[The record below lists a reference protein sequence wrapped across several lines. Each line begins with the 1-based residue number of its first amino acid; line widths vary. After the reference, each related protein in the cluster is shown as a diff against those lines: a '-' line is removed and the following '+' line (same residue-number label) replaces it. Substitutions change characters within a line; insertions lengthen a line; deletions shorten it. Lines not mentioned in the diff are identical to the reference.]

1 MLACRPESRASVPL
15 RKARATPDLGVFLVL
30 YQYMRRDHFDA
41 WLQNFFLRMTAL
53 VKVWATKWLTKLAN
67 ETPSAQILAVVR

>member
-1 MLACRPESRASVPL
+1 
-15 RKARATPDLGVFLVL
+15 
-30 YQYMRRDHFDA
+30 MRRDHFDA

-67 ETPSAQILAVVR
+67 ETPSAQILAVVRQLETTVNGLAITQTGFYPP